1 MENPSSS
8 SRSTDSSPP
17 ADADAPYIV
26 LETLLSHSYPRVYG
40 STATGLAIKL
50 LYRGDEEEHELWNEA
65 KVYEAIYASAPDA
78 SSFLMPYHGL
88 FEAPSGELA
97 LVMGAG
103 ESVDNWEERRC
114 VSYPFASIA
123 SLLTSRFF
131 SAEIIRLVSLLHA
144 AGYTHGG
151 LACRNVVRTSQ
162 GVRLIDLGRSS
173 RATCEEK
180 EWEMSELKAVLA
192 GRKRDIDY

>member
-1 MENPSSS
+1 MHP
-8 SRSTDSSPP
+8 
-17 ADADAPYIV
+17 
-26 LETLLSHSYPRVYG
+26 
-40 STATGLAIKL
+40 TGLAIKL

-65 KVYEAIYASAPDA
+65 KVYEAIYASVPDA
-78 SSFLMPYHGL
+78 SSFLMEYHGL

-103 ESVDNWEERRC
+103 ESVDNWDE
-114 VSYPFASIA
+114 P
-123 SLLTSRFF
+123 

-151 LACRNVVRTSQ
+151 LACRNLVRTSQ